1 MHAWEDVRWPE
12 RKGEL
17 EEREGGPAE
26 GPPRAPSHRED
37 SALSLGCRGCCDLH
51 SLMNIFTGCLA
62 LLWAGLHPC
71 PWGAEGIVRRQS
83 ALESGPRPVRCS
95 GRK

>member
-26 GPPRAPSHRED
+26 GPPRARSHRED
-37 SALSLGCRGCCDLH
+37 SA
-51 SLMNIFTGCLA
+51 F
-62 LLWAGLHPC
+62 
-71 PWGAEGIVRRQS
+71 PWGAGAAVTFIRS
-83 ALESGPRPVRCS
+83 
-95 GRK
+95 